1 MKFVRFK
8 KFVGKRKKKQFVY
21 LRVFYIFT
29 SWFEINNIVSRN
41 RERRKDR
48 EGIATDSSAYE
59 INYYFGEN
67 WWGSNL
73 TPLYSCWGVVYTVY
87 FVQRNFKVTSCAS
100 RCRSRGT
107 TTAANDARMIKLEL
121 EAKSF
126 VRETLNVSKIN

>member
-1 MKFVRFK
+1 MWVKGR
-8 KFVGKRKKKQFVY
+8 RNSLYIYVY
-21 LRVFYIFT
+21 FIFLRVGFV
-29 SWFEINNIVSRN
+29 EINNIVSRN

-67 WWGSNL
+67 WWRSNL
-73 TPLYSCWGVVYTVY
+73 TPLYSCWGIVYTVY

-100 RCRSRGT
+100 RCRSHST

>member
-1 MKFVRFK
+1 MYFIF
-8 KFVGKRKKKQFVY
+8 
-21 LRVFYIFT
+21 LRVGFV
-29 SWFEINNIVSRN
+29 EINNIVSRN